1 MLAWVSLTKTW
12 WAWSLIQGKRRGKF
26 LDLRIMEPQ
35 VSSIC
40 LLKFNFQMSLTV
52 LNSHSE
58 GWSLKSLCASV
69 WKVSD
74 TVLFCWT
81 RLREKVAGFGVLKT
95 FLQLLLW
102 EAVVPS
108 CVATRAQY
116 SVHFN
121 SRRGFAALWK
131 FIQNSTQS
139 TGFWEIPAHRHTE
152 DAAQLQWGHWGTQP
166 ESRDRCP
173 FQWLKLEHSKQVLAH
188 LLPYLRCRGW
198 LSEHSSS
205 VTVKIQGSGAI
216 HWQWHLNSPQLLIPS
231 LYPPLALVKLFMGPT
246 TWILPCHTPK
256 KDLTIL
262 SLNWL
267 SHPVQCRDDCG

>member
-1 MLAWVSLTKTW
+1 MIYFWFSFLVPFTQPFHISHFYMLLVLYAGLSVTDKNTMGLEFDTR
-12 WAWSLIQGKRRGKF
+12 KRRDKF
-26 LDLRIMEPQ
+26 LGLRIMEPQ

-81 RLREKVAGFGVLKT
+81 RLREKVAGFGILKT

-102 EAVVPS
+102 GAVVPS

-121 SRRGFAALWK
+121 SRRGFGCLVK
-131 FIQNSTQS
+131 I
-139 TGFWEIPAHRHTE
+139 
-152 DAAQLQWGHWGTQP
+152 
-166 ESRDRCP
+166 
-173 FQWLKLEHSKQVLAH
+173 HSK
-188 LLPYLRCRGW
+188 
-198 LSEHSSS
+198 
-205 VTVKIQGSGAI
+205 
-216 HWQWHLNSPQLLIPS
+216 
-231 LYPPLALVKLFMGPT
+231 
-246 TWILPCHTPK
+246 
-256 KDLTIL
+256 
-262 SLNWL
+262 
-267 SHPVQCRDDCG
+267 